1 MVVKKVYECYSCNNC
16 NNKVLLGVLMV
27 NRNLGLWYL
36 NLNIIFNKFV
46 INLLSKNFYI
56 LDIRI
61 ECFNIVE
68 IVFYLIE
75 INMYKI
81 VWLINFFKVF
91 MVFYFICS
99 LSLIVGIVR
108 GCIKRYR

>member
-46 INLLSKNFYI
+46 INLLSKNCYI
-56 LDIRI
+56 LDVRI

-68 IVFYLIE
+68 IVFFLME

-81 VWLINFFKVF
+81 VWLMNFFIFFIVL
-91 MVFYFICS
+91 YFICS